1 MRDESNQASQRIRRE
16 DRLARFGLECG
27 AHERVIGQDS
37 TEHEALVRPARTSGN
52 ARSAG
57 ALIERQVAHEFP
69 SIRRFMG
76 LEDSE
81 QRLMEHLD

>member
-1 MRDESNQASQRIRRE
+1 MSLSYEEGAGLICRTLACKLVFLVVEELGKMKRTIQRSLKLPCLNPRYH
-16 DRLARFGLECG
+16 DA
-27 AHERVIGQDS
+27 
-37 TEHEALVRPARTSGN
+37 
-52 ARSAG
+52 
-57 ALIERQVAHEFP
+57 QVAHEFP